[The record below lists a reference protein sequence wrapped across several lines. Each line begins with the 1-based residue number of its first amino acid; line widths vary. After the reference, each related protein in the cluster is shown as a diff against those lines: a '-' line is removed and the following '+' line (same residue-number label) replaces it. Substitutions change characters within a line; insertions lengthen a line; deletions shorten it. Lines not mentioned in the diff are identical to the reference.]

1 MLQKAIIEQKIDKYS
16 MKVRIPVYNKIKSD
30 PTATPTNELYTAIIQ
45 TLPGCSPNY
54 LEGDVVL
61 VDFENDNISYPVI
74 IGLLFRENMS
84 EGSTDITADSL
95 KVNVNTDLSEN
106 TLIGSVTPEAIKKLN
121 DKYANNVKSVLVEY
135 SLSNYEDHYESFT
148 QWSEQAPQYWPGKY
162 MWQRTTVTYEN
173 DTATRSMTCIQ
184 GAKGDPGSSI
194 TITETYVK
202 YAVSSSGTTHPS
214 TSAQSTW
221 YNNPPATTDPNPYLW
236 SWTYVL
242 YSDGTS
248 TDTFNVSRTSPSS
261 LIVYLYKR
269 SNIVIS
275 QIDWQTN
282 LIYNFDTK
290 QFTSLPTGWSSSIP
304 SGNDPIYVTAATA
317 SSVESTCTITPAEW
331 SSPILFTKSGFNSK
345 TVQIYKRGT
354 TVPSVPSSSVT
365 YTFSDGSISPASPDG
380 WSIAVPTT
388 NGNPCYV
395 TQATAI
401 SYDDTDTILT
411 SEWSAPSILAQDGSS
426 DYIDQDVVDWY
437 IATNTTTVPITPTV
451 DIEVSTEWTTLGW
464 TNDISSITL
473 STTNKY
479 LWNAEVTHYSIS
491 GYVKTNPHI
500 ITIYAESGRGITT
513 ITEYYAIN
521 DSATTPPD
529 LGSSDWQTTP
539 VTPTSTNRYLWSYDV
554 ISYTTGNPTST
565 TPRVISMY
573 AADGTAGS
581 NSATVFLYQ
590 RAASSASLTKPQTDL
605 TYTFST
611 GVLSGTLG
619 SWTQTIPATDGNPC
633 FSIQATAIGVGL
645 TDTITSSEW
654 SNITKILEDG
664 EPGTPGAPGTNGL
677 NNALVYLYKRSSTV
691 ATIDWST
698 TLTYDFVNKA
708 LTSTPTGWTET
719 IPSGTDPIYVTAAT
733 ASSNTSTDTIAYTE
747 WATPVVLAQNGQDG
761 SPGTNGKNTAVVYLY
776 KRSSSAAS
784 IDWSTT
790 LTYSFIT
797 NSLTIV
803 PTGWTEG
810 VPSGTDPL
818 YMTAATASSSTT
830 TDTIEYTE
838 WATPVIIAQ
847 NGQNGSA
854 GANTATVFLYQRAA
868 SSSALTKPQTDLTYT
883 FATGVLSGTLGN
895 WSQSIPATD
904 GNPCFVIQATAVG
917 TGATDTIGP
926 AEWSNIIKLVA
937 DGEDGDPGT
946 NGVSITAVINY
957 YLATNES
964 SGVTRSTPGWTT
976 AVQSVSDL
984 AKYLWNYEEITYSS
998 GSPTYT
1004 DPCII
1009 GSYGDDGSAGVG
1021 ISSITEYYALSTNTT
1036 RPSSGWSTTLPTMDA
1051 VNRYLWNYSV
1061 ITYTDGTSSG
1071 TQADALIIGVYGES
1085 TLSLEIESDNGT
1097 LFNSKTLSTTL
1108 SPSVYLGISQLTVN
1122 VDGTVV
1128 SGSTTIGQINWFA
1141 RERFIGNGVAATYD
1155 LGLDILNY
1163 STSPDIEVKIDNV
1176 VTSAYTVVD
1185 ENTITFTT
1193 APADESIVIITYLT
1207 SDNRD
1212 LVINRTD
1219 VRNQV
1224 LITCKLVSGMSIL
1237 GIAETTVKD
1246 LNDARSVQSW
1256 YMLTVDDIL
1265 AGTLP
1270 TVIYDPLDYTVTPS
1284 GEYQHEVSG
1293 STVTETFMWQNT
1305 SPVVSTST
1313 VNRTCYSFQMI
1324 IFEDNS
1330 CSAGTVQRD
1339 SSYDS
1344 AVNNYLQAITATD
1357 AANQAQNSANAA
1369 QSTADNAMDG
1379 VHANAEDIQNVQQTL
1394 TAVNGVLAAK
1404 LDTVTFSPYQ
1414 ENIDAFMQFDV
1425 ANSTMTLGQGNFKQ
1439 QLSATKNSFL
1449 EGSTEVAY
1457 ISNQELYINNAT
1469 INQKLTL
1476 DEQWIITFD
1485 SNGLTV
1491 KHI

>member
-269 SNIVIS
+269 SNVTIP

-380 WSIAVPTT
+380 WSIAIPTT

-401 SYDDTDTILT
+401 SYEDTDTITT
-411 SEWSAPSILAQDGSS
+411 SEWSAPSILAQDGAS
-426 DYIDQDVVDWY
+426 DYIDQNVVDWY
-437 IATNTTTVPITPTV
+437 IATSTTTVPTTPSS

-464 TNDISSITL
+464 TDDISSIDFS
-473 STTNKY
+473 STDKY
-479 LWNAEVTHYSIS
+479 LWNAEVEHYSIS
-491 GYVKTNPHI
+491 GYIKTNPHI
-500 ITIYAESGRGITT
+500 IAVYAES
-513 ITEYYAIN
+513 
-521 DSATTPPD
+521 
-529 LGSSDWQTTP
+529 
-539 VTPTSTNRYLWSYDV
+539 
-554 ISYTTGNPTST
+554 
-565 TPRVISMY
+565 
-573 AADGTAGS
+573 
-581 NSATVFLYQ
+581 
-590 RAASSASLTKPQTDL
+590 
-605 TYTFST
+605 
-611 GVLSGTLG
+611 
-619 SWTQTIPATDGNPC
+619 
-633 FSIQATAIGVGL
+633 
-645 TDTITSSEW
+645 
-654 SNITKILEDG
+654 
-664 EPGTPGAPGTNGL
+664 
-677 NNALVYLYKRSSTV
+677 
-691 ATIDWST
+691 
-698 TLTYDFVNKA
+698 
-708 LTSTPTGWTET
+708 
-719 IPSGTDPIYVTAAT
+719 
-733 ASSNTSTDTIAYTE
+733 
-747 WATPVVLAQNGQDG
+747 
-761 SPGTNGKNTAVVYLY
+761 
-776 KRSSSAAS
+776 
-784 IDWSTT
+784 
-790 LTYSFIT
+790 
-797 NSLTIV
+797 
-803 PTGWTEG
+803 
-810 VPSGTDPL
+810 
-818 YMTAATASSSTT
+818 
-830 TDTIEYTE
+830 
-838 WATPVIIAQ
+838 
-847 NGQNGSA
+847 
-854 GANTATVFLYQRAA
+854 
-868 SSSALTKPQTDLTYT
+868 
-883 FATGVLSGTLGN
+883 
-895 WSQSIPATD
+895 
-904 GNPCFVIQATAVG
+904 
-917 TGATDTIGP
+917 
-926 AEWSNIIKLVA
+926 
-937 DGEDGDPGT
+937 
-946 NGVSITAVINY
+946 
-957 YLATNES
+957 
-964 SGVTRSTPGWTT
+964 
-976 AVQSVSDL
+976 
-984 AKYLWNYEEITYSS
+984 
-998 GSPTYT
+998 
-1004 DPCII
+1004 
-1009 GSYGDDGSAGVG
+1009 GVG

-1036 RPSSGWSTTLPTMDA
+1036 RPSSGWSTNLPTMDA

-1061 ITYTDGTSSG
+1061 ITYTDGSSSG
-1071 TQADALIIGVYGES
+1071 TQTDALIIGVYGES

-1108 SPSVYLGISQLTVN
+1108 SPSVYLGINQLTVN
-1122 VDGTVV
+1122 SNGTVV

-1141 RERFIGNGVAATYD
+1141 RERFIGNGVAVTYD

-1163 STSPDIEVKIDNV
+1163 STTPSIEIKIDNV

-1207 SDNRD
+1207 SDSRD

-1224 LITCKLVSGMSIL
+1224 LITCKLVSGLSIL

-1256 YMLTVDDIL
+1256 YMLTVDDVL

-1284 GEYQHEVSG
+1284 GEYQHEDSG
-1293 STVTETFMWQNT
+1293 STITETFTWQDI
-1305 SPVVSTST
+1305 SPVVSPST
-1313 VNRTCYSFQMI
+1313 VNRICYSFQMI

-1330 CSAGTVQRD
+1330 CSAGIVQRD
-1339 SSYDS
+1339 TSYDS